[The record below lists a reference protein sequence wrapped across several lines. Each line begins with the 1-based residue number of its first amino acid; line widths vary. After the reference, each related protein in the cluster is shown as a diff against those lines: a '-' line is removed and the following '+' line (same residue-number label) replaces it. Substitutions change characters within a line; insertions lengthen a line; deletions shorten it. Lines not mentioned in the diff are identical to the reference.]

1 MNNNITFATPKVK
14 QINLLRIY
22 SAEQE
27 LKRVYIQYIPV
38 DRIRPNP
45 FQVRT
50 AYGEDEMKELKQS
63 ILAEDGLIHPITVR
77 PDSMHAGFYEIAS
90 GHRRLVAC
98 QGLGWKLIPAIVL
111 KLSSEEM
118 IKLGLIENLHRKN
131 QNPIE
136 EAKVFAILRD
146 HFNIEQDRVA
156 FEVRKTRE
164 YVAQR
169 LRLLNFPKWIQ
180 ELVSRETL
188 SVSVAEAIASTRPE
202 IQEKLFSMI
211 QEGWEPTVKRV
222 CEFAQT
228 SLQLG
233 ESTRTSKST
242 GESKGAGQTI
252 AEKVANAVRTGEDNF
267 RVPCSICG
275 KPMYFS
281 NRDGKWEGDVKPIL
295 YGAFKNWHHTSCAK
309 N

>member
-131 QNPIE
+131 PNPIE

-156 FEVRKTRE
+156 FEVRKTHE

-180 ELVSRETL
+180 ELVSRETM
-188 SVSVAEAIASTRPE
+188 SVSVAEAIASTPPE
-202 IQEKLFSMI
+202 IQQKLLSMI
-211 QEGWEPTVKRV
+211 QKGWEPTVKRV
-222 CEFAQT
+222 CEFAQANM
-228 SLQLG
+228 QP
-233 ESTRTSKST
+233 EKSTRTSEASS
-242 GESKGAGQTI
+242 ESKRARQTI
-252 AEKVANAVRTGEDNF
+252 AEKVANAVRIGEDNF
-267 RVPCSICG
+267 RVPCRICG
-275 KPMYFS
+275 KMMHFS
-281 NRDGKWEGDVKPIL
+281 SRDAEWESLERQVL
-295 YGAFKNWHHTSCAK
+295 YDAFKNWHHTSCTK
-309 N
+309 K